1 MVVSKVSHTRLAVC
15 LRNLFTFYS
24 APSCITVGKNLDWR
38 RVNIPRYNYK
48 YRKIMYVGGKG
59 WEGLGRYEI

>member
-1 MVVSKVSHTRLAVC
+1 L
-15 LRNLFTFYS
+15 
-24 APSCITVGKNLDWR
+24 R

-59 WEGLGRYEI
+59 WEGMGRDGEI